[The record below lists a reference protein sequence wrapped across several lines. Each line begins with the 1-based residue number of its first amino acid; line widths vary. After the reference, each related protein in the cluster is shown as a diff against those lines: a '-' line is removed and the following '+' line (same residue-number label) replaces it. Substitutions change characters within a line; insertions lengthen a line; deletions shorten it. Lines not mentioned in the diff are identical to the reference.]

1 MLNHYFIFTYHW
13 LGFNSEEVYLEG
25 EIRAANVSFA
35 KAQLMYLGIRITQ
48 IRCKKFFLPPKK
60 ILTQKLR
67 IQFTQQ
73 LADLVGAGISMKTAL
88 SVLEKSFPSRSAKTL
103 FWLIR
108 SQIESGK
115 PLSEVLY
122 LFSREFNVTYC
133 QLLRIS
139 EESGELEKTLRHL
152 VDLEKKQWVIK
163 NKLKKAS
170 FYPLLVLLLS
180 LFIISFLLFGI
191 VPKFAAIF
199 NQANLH
205 LPWLTWMLMQT
216 SIFLL
221 AHSILIIFCAVVI
234 FSLGAYFFATSQHIQ
249 RVIWRILLLFPWL
262 GSRIQW
268 FFLARFSYNLSL
280 LLGATLPLT
289 QSIELLLKSTKNP
302 LQTES
307 LNQIANLVSQGYA
320 LSHSLKT
327 GIFFNDFMVYTIKIG
342 EESGRMVE
350 SLAKIANFYESEI
363 DRLIDNMSIFLEPV
377 LMVIL
382 GLIMGVFIVALYLP
396 IFNLGYAV

>member
-13 LGFNSEEVYLEG
+13 LGFNPEEAYLEG

-48 IRCKKFFLPPKK
+48 INCKKFFLPPKK

-73 LADLVGAGISMKTAL
+73 LADLLGAGMPMKTAL
-88 SVLEKSFPSRSAKTL
+88 VVLEKSFPNRRAKTL

-115 PLSEVLY
+115 SLSEVLH
-122 LFSREFNVTYC
+122 LFSREFSVTYC

-139 EESGELEKTLRHL
+139 EASGELEKTLRHL
-152 VDLEKKQWVIK
+152 SDLEKKQWVMK

-170 FYPLLVLLLS
+170 FYPLLVLFLS
-180 LFIISFLLFGI
+180 LFILSFLLFGI

-199 NQANLH
+199 NQAKLH
-205 LPWLTWMLMQT
+205 LPWLTQMLMQT

-221 AHSILIIFCAVVI
+221 AHSILIIFCTVVI
-234 FSLGAYFFATSQHIQ
+234 FSLGGYFFATSQRMKRLMW
-249 RVIWRILLLFPWL
+249 RVLLAFPWL

-302 LQTES
+302 LQIET
-307 LNQIANLVSQGYA
+307 LHQIANLVNQGCSLSQ
-320 LSHSLKT
+320 SLKA

-342 EESGRMVE
+342 EESGCIAE
-350 SLAKIANFYESEI
+350 SLAKISNFYEAEI
-363 DRLIDNMSIFLEPV
+363 DRLIDHMSIFLEPV